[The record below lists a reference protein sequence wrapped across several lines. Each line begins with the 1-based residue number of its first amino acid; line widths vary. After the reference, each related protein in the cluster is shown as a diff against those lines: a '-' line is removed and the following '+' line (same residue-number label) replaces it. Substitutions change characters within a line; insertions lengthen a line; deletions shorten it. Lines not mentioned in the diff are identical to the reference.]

1 MARESS
7 MAAKLSKR
15 RRSRLASVTRARAS
29 SKKNGPGLKLALI
42 TQYISYGDKDSPKT
56 SQNNNRE

>member
-56 SQNNNRE
+56 S